1 MQNYPHLTCISLLS
15 QLNVRKVVKVTHFS
29 YSSSGFM
36 LLASSLE
43 QLCHSDQGAETFYG
57 FLTEA
62 AEVQKVYLLT
72 ESMFVT
78 MATDEVHG
86 N

>member
-1 MQNYPHLTCISLLS
+1 
-15 QLNVRKVVKVTHFS
+15 
-29 YSSSGFM
+29 M